1 MMTTAKLKPA
11 PTSAIDEQGYYILGD
26 ANGWD
31 GDTDMTYNAEE
42 RFFTT

>member
-1 MMTTAKLKPA
+1 MNNLKYTVGKPV
-11 PTSAIDEQGYYILGD
+11 IYMKGD